1 VSKMQHAACVAL
13 LMMGAGGLLG
23 WLAGHTDIL
32 FADGLRYIE
41 QARRIDQGAWADG
54 LTRSVDHPIYPMAIA
69 AAHRLDGREGP
80 DGWQEAAQLASVVA
94 GILLVVPLY
103 LVAFELFGA
112 SSAWL
117 ACLLVYLVPLSGHV
131 MADTLSEST
140 FLLFWT
146 WGVWAALRFLREGR
160 FGWLPPTIGFGA
172 LAYLSRPEGL
182 LLPAALVATLLLMP
196 LMRSTR
202 LNWPRW
208 GAAMAFL
215 VLGPL
220 LLVGPYVA
228 LKGGLGTKPAVA
240 RLLGT
245 APKSAALAVERER
258 PLDPEQS
265 TAKTY
270 VLAFRAMAHAVRTAV
285 TLPLLTLAVV
295 GLIGIWPPG
304 PRARPWL
311 FMTIVMVAAALALV
325 RLHATGGYC
334 SPRHAMVIALPLIGA
349 AAAGLA
355 RILTSLS
362 IPGRLLG
369 LGEGRFRA
377 GPAVWMA
384 VLAGFVAINARELLA
399 PVNAGWG
406 GYRAASEWL
415 ARQVNVPPDE
425 WIVDVTGW
433 TLFYGQRPG
442 YTFANLVEAPADP
455 DLRWVVVREAHLHG
469 PWAYCR
475 QIRSLVAGLEPVASF
490 PENPGRQQAVVY
502 IFDRKAK
509 PVQAASKMP
518 LSRRH

>member
-1 VSKMQHAACVAL
+1 
-13 LMMGAGGLLG
+13 
-23 WLAGHTDIL
+23 
-32 FADGLRYIE
+32 
-41 QARRIDQGAWADG
+41 
-54 LTRSVDHPIYPMAIA
+54 
-69 AAHRLDGREGP
+69 
-80 DGWQEAAQLASVVA
+80 
-94 GILLVVPLY
+94 
-103 LVAFELFGA
+103 
-112 SSAWL
+112 
-117 ACLLVYLVPLSGHV
+117 
-131 MADTLSEST
+131 
-140 FLLFWT
+140 
-146 WGVWAALRFLREGR
+146 
-160 FGWLPPTIGFGA
+160 
-172 LAYLSRPEGL
+172 
-182 LLPAALVATLLLMP
+182 MP

-258 PLDPEQS
+258 PLDPDQS

-270 VLAFRAMAHAVRTAV
+270 ILAVRAMAQAVRTAV
-285 TLPLLTLAVV
+285 TLPLLPLAAV
-295 GLIGIWPPG
+295 GLISIWPPG

-349 AAAGLA
+349 AAAGLT
-355 RILTSLS
+355 RLLTSMA

-369 LGEGRFRA
+369 MGEGRFRA
-377 GPAVWMA
+377 GPAVWVA
-384 VLAGFVAINARELLA
+384 VLAGFVAINSGELFA
-399 PVNAGWG
+399 PINAGWG
-406 GYRAASEWL
+406 GYRAASDWL
-415 ARQVNVPPDE
+415 AKQVNVPPDE
-425 WIVDVTGW
+425 RIVDVTGW

-442 YTFANLVEAPADP
+442 YTFANLVEAPLNP

-469 PWAYCR
+469 PWDYCK

-490 PENPGRQQAVVY
+490 PENPGRRQAVVY
-502 IFDRKAK
+502 IFDRKAA
-509 PVQAASKMP
+509 PAQAASRLP
-518 LSRRH
+518 LSKRR